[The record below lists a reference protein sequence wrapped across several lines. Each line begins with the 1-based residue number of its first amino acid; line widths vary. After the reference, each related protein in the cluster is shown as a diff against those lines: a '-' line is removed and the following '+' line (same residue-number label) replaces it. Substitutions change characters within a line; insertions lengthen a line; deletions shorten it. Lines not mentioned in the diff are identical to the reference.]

1 MIRVFIAG
9 PTPMIRAG
17 LRTLLAGAEIAVAG
31 EAPGVADAAL
41 DDVDVVVVAND
52 ELLAEAA
59 RVFGEG
65 AGPALVALSGAPER
79 AVATLRGLALPGWAV
94 AAPEAPGP
102 ELQAAV
108 LAAANGLSAVPH
120 ALGARLLGGRV
131 PVDVLNLSAGEE
143 PLTARERE
151 VLESLSQGLSNKQIA
166 RRLQISEHTVKF
178 HVSSI
183 YAKLGAGSRTEAV
196 SLAGRR
202 GLITL

>member
-17 LRTLLAGAEIAVAG
+17 LRTLLAGADIVVAG

-41 DDVDVVVVAND
+41 DAVDVVVVAND

-59 RVFGEG
+59 RAFSEG
-65 AGPALVALSGAPER
+65 APPALVALSSAPER
-79 AVATLRGLALPGWAV
+79 AVALLRGLPLPGWAV
-94 AAPEAPGP
+94 SVPEAPGP
-102 ELQAAV
+102 ALQAAV
-108 LAAANGLSAVPH
+108 LAAANGLTALPH
-120 ALGARLLGGRV
+120 ALGARLLGGRA

>member
-1 MIRVFIAG
+1 
-9 PTPMIRAG
+9 MIRAG
-17 LRTLLAGAEIAVAG
+17 LRTLLAGADIAVAG

-65 AGPALVALSGAPER
+65 PTPALVALSGAPER
-79 AVATLRGLALPGWAV
+79 AVATLRGLPLPGWAV

-108 LAAANGLSAVPH
+108 LAAANGLSAMPH

-151 VLESLSQGLSNKQIA
+151 VLELLSQGLSNKQIA